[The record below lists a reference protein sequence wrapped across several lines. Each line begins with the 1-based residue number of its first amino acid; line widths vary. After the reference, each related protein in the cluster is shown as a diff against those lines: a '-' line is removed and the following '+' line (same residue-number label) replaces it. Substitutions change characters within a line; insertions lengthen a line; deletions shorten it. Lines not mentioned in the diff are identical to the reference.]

1 MNRYPGKCGYNL
13 KYFTHR
19 YDDSTS
25 DSELD
30 YYEYYQPHY
39 DYYRHHKNYADI
51 LLPPTNYR
59 HHSNNKNSSLSSS
72 RHIRQMLCPTHQSF
86 LQHRHHQHHHN
97 NRLSN
102 KIADSKM
109 EKHLNS
115 PVYHNF
121 LNAKHIIGKQTGA
134 SSVPPDHV
142 KEPMSI
148 SNNSLYQNGLKS
160 KTDPSLG
167 FNMNMKS
174 DYSFPSDNQQANY
187 NRDYF
192 VVQKQPDIKF
202 SKLTTPLI
210 HHDQTKIVNNNNEY
224 LNNNINFNQNLS
236 NNQESQTQCL
246 KQHDNSKNNIFPL
259 YLQGF
264 GPSSAQNLSNTDQ
277 YFLTSKPNQSLT
289 QATQAKPTQVVNY
302 NLRPAS
308 NAQINRLLASPPFQ
322 PNAISNVKNKE
333 ENAKILSMI
342 RNENKY
348 NELLVENALF
358 IDSPIHLL
366 MSHHK
371 KQRLLKQQKKTHNED
386 LTNKA
391 FNIQEMN
398 LDEKTTNSNE
408 DKNCIVLDFTRAD
421 NSSKEKQVQF

>member
-1 MNRYPGKCGYNL
+1 
-13 KYFTHR
+13 
-19 YDDSTS
+19 
-25 DSELD
+25 
-30 YYEYYQPHY
+30 
-39 DYYRHHKNYADI
+39 
-51 LLPPTNYR
+51 
-59 HHSNNKNSSLSSS
+59 
-72 RHIRQMLCPTHQSF
+72 MLCPTHQSF

-97 NRLSN
+97 QRSSN
-102 KIADSKM
+102 KNTDSKM

-121 LNAKHIIGKQTGA
+121 LNAKHITGKQTGA
-134 SSVPPDHV
+134 SSVPPDHII
-142 KEPMSI
+142 EPMSI

-174 DYSFPSDNQQANY
+174 DYSFPSENQQTNY

-202 SKLTTPLI
+202 SKLATPLI
-210 HHDQTKIVNNNNEY
+210 HHDQRKIVNNNEY
-224 LNNNINFNQNLS
+224 LKNNINLNQNL
-236 NNQESQTQCL
+236 NKNQESQTQCL
-246 KQHDNSKNNIFPL
+246 KQHDNSKNNFFPL

-264 GPSSAQNLSNTDQ
+264 GPRSAQNLSNTDQ

-289 QATQAKPTQVVNY
+289 QVTQEKPTQVVNY
-302 NLRPAS
+302 NIRPAS
-308 NAQINRLLASPPFQ
+308 NAQINRLLATPSFQ
-322 PNAISNVKNKE
+322 PNAVSNMKNKE

-371 KQRLLKQQKKTHNED
+371 KQRLLKQQKNMQNED
-386 LTNKA
+386 LKNKA
-391 FNIQEMN
+391 FNNQEMN
-398 LDEKTTNSNE
+398 PDEKTANSNVN
-408 DKNCIVLDFTRAD
+408 KNDCIVLDFTRTE
-421 NSSKEKQVQF
+421 NGSNEKQVQF